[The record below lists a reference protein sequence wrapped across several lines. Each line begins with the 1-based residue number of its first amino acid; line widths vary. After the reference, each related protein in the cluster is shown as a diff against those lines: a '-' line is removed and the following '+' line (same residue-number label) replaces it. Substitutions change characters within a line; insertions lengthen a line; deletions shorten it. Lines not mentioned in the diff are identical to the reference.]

1 MLFNSYEFILFFPI
15 VTVIFFLL
23 PPRMR
28 CFWML
33 ISSYYFYMFWNPKY
47 IILMLFATVTSY
59 GCAIMMQYNK
69 KLFLIIGVI
78 LNLLLLFGFKYFN
91 FFVKNINSMLFMVNL
106 EDSISL
112 INVVLPVGIS
122 FYVFQVIGYMIDI
135 YKGECGVEKNFIRY
149 ALFVSFWPQL
159 VAGPIERS
167 GNLMR
172 GFKRIESGETRF
184 DYKRVTDGLII
195 ILWGFFM
202 KIVIADRIA
211 IFVNNVFGNYQSL
224 SGVVLFMGALG
235 FAVEIYCD
243 FAGYSMIAIGTARV
257 YGIKL
262 MENFS
267 TPYFSMNI
275 TEFWRRWHISLSTWF
290 RDYVYFPLGGNRC
303 SMRRNSLNI
312 LVTFLLSGL
321 WHGAAWHY
329 VAWGGIHGVAQI
341 LDKRVKRLKILFTNK
356 VNVECMSFKLFQ
368 IVITNFIVVVA
379 WIFFRADS
387 FRMAISYIKCMFGNL
402 SIKDIFDKNIYMLG
416 LDYKEWSI
424 LRIALFILILVDLA
438 HYKKRMCIDEY
449 LNEQNLGFKWMA
461 CIFMLCF
468 VLIFGEY
475 GPGSV
480 GEAFLYFQF

>member
-135 YKGECGVEKNFIRY
+135 YKGECDVEKNFIRY

-211 IFVNNVFGNYQSL
+211 IFVSNVFGNYQSL

-267 TPYFSMNI
+267 TPYFSMSI

-290 RDYVYFPLGGNRC
+290 RDYVYIPLGGNHC

-329 VAWGGIHGVAQI
+329 VAWGGYTRSSTDVGQKGKKAE
-341 LDKRVKRLKILFTNK
+341 N
-356 VNVECMSFKLFQ
+356 
-368 IVITNFIVVVA
+368 IV
-379 WIFFRADS
+379 
-387 FRMAISYIKCMFGNL
+387 
-402 SIKDIFDKNIYMLG
+402 
-416 LDYKEWSI
+416 YK
-424 LRIALFILILVDLA
+424 
-438 HYKKRMCIDEY
+438 
-449 LNEQNLGFKWMA
+449 
-461 CIFMLCF
+461 
-468 VLIFGEY
+468 
-475 GPGSV
+475 
-480 GEAFLYFQF
+480 